1 MSIEVKKSSDGK
13 ELTIYLDEQFDFAH
27 HKDFR
32 EAYRNEPANLRYRI
46 NMARARHLDSSALGM
61 LLLLKKHA
69 GGETADIVLEEVP
82 AEIREV
88 LEVANFH
95 KIFTL
100 R

>member
-1 MSIEVKKSSDGK
+1 MGIEVKKSSDGK
-13 ELTIYLDEQFDFAH
+13 EVIIYLDEQFDFAH

-69 GGETADIVLEEVP
+69 GGDAADVILEDVP
-82 AEIREV
+82 GEIREV

>member
-1 MSIEVKKSSDGK
+1 MSIEVKKSNDGK
-13 ELTIYLDEQFDFAH
+13 ELIIYLDEQFNFAH

-32 EAYRNEPANLRYRI
+32 EAYRNESPGMRYRV
-46 NMARARHLDSSALGM
+46 NMARARQFDSSALGM

-69 GGETADIVLEEVP
+69 GGDKADVILEDIP
-82 AEIREV
+82 GEIRDV

-95 KIFTL
+95 KIFTF